1 MSETGLDGV
10 RWGRTLCAQ
19 RAPSMGKLLL
29 VFISKFLVFIGHTC
43 SFDRSPVL
51 WTTGGDTEDA
61 RVVRAILDSFAATC
75 LR

>member
-1 MSETGLDGV
+1 
-10 RWGRTLCAQ
+10 
-19 RAPSMGKLLL
+19 MGKLLL
-29 VFISKFLVFIGHTC
+29 AFISKSLVLIDHTC

-61 RVVRAILDSFAATC
+61 RVVRAILDSFVATC